1 MPRRRCSSSNPDP
14 TLSLT
19 PTLTPTLTLTLSP
32 SQALLLVEPRPPA
45 LTLTLTLTPT
55 LTLTLSPSQALLL
68 VCLLSDL
75 ARDGAMQ
82 VRVRDRVRN

>member
-19 PTLTPTLTLTLSP
+19 PTLTL
-32 SQALLLVEPRPPA
+32 
-45 LTLTLTLTPT
+45 T